1 MYLKNF
7 SKKIHLDLDICDFRC
22 YLIYNTNLTKGVK
35 KMTLTN
41 WHNNVFPA
49 WMNFDRFDNFFEDHL
64 THYTPALRQSH
75 TLDRERYRWDENEN
89 EYKIDFLMPGL
100 TKKDVDV
107 TFKEGKLHIKCKK
120 EVSEKDKNFFGV
132 RTEQTFG
139 NFPSSVNASNISAEM
154 VDGILSVTLP
164 KRESDKPKV
173 IEIK

>member
-1 MYLKNF
+1 M
-7 SKKIHLDLDICDFRC
+7 
-22 YLIYNTNLTKGVK
+22 
-35 KMTLTN
+35 
-41 WHNNVFPA
+41 
-49 WMNFDRFDNFFEDHL
+49 
-64 THYTPALRQSH
+64 
-75 TLDRERYRWDENEN
+75 
-89 EYKIDFLMPGL
+89 
-100 TKKDVDV
+100 
-107 TFKEGKLHIKCKK
+107 LHIKCKK